1 MLNPSPA
8 RTASSTLFAEFGSTI
23 CAGQRPPDRA
33 TSGGVSLGRF
43 LSVDPVTRGS
53 ANGYDYAFGDPIN
66 GYDLSGFCGLFGNP
80 FKKCKDPEPE
90 FDVGTIDRATGEVVS
105 LAPRTEGPGN
115 FPNSPMA
122 AVQYNLEIIE
132 GAADAT
138 TVVAAGAAFTPCSV
152 ACAGG
157 AIISSGI
164 GGVANAGSTILQSRL

>member
-1 MLNPSPA
+1 
-8 RTASSTLFAEFGSTI
+8 
-23 CAGQRPPDRA
+23 
-33 TSGGVSLGRF
+33 VSLGRF